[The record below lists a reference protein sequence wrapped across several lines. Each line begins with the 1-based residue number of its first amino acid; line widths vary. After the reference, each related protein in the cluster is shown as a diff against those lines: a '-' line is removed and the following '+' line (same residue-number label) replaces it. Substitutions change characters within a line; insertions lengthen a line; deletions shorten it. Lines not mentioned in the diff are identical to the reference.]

1 MKKVLKTIIVI
12 CLVLLAG
19 AGIVSGVYLKKQW
32 DRTTY
37 FANTT
42 INGFD
47 ASEKTPKEMLT
58 LMTKAYTAPMI
69 RIKEQGEESITAS
82 LEELGYELDQVK
94 LLKALDEALGQQK
107 SSVTVLIASLLQGN
121 GFQVTIPFSFD
132 EDIFAA
138 AVNEQALKAERVV
151 SVDAE
156 MLYDGEHKNYY
167 IQPEV
172 NGNELADADLQALVK
187 EQVDQLVAAKE
198 PQQDLTI
205 DIPDSI
211 YVKPQVTHDDIEL
224 NNLCNIYNHY
234 VKAQI
239 TYLFGEEKEV
249 LDWDTIQN
257 WLIIENG
264 SAKLDHEAMYIYAME
279 LGKKYNTAYYSREF
293 QTSVG
298 TTVTFPGNLNEY
310 GYLVDEDGEFN
321 QMLLDIQSNSA
332 VEREPVYSHS
342 GYKRNGVNDLA
353 GTYVE
358 VNLTSQRIWF
368 YKDGELIVESSIVS
382 GDVSEGTET
391 QTGVFP
397 LAYKESPSVLTGGNA
412 EDGWETD
419 VTYWMPFFDGQGLH
433 DATWRSSFG
442 GSIYQN
448 NGSHGCVNLPFDTA
462 KKIYENIDAGV
473 AIILYK

>member
-1 MKKVLKTIIVI
+1 MKRFLKTVIVI

-19 AGIVSGVYLKKQW
+19 VGIVSGVYLKQQW

-47 ASEKTPKEMLT
+47 ASEKTPKELLT
-58 LMTKAYTAPMI
+58 QMVEAYTAPMI
-69 RIKEQGEESITAS
+69 QINERGAESITAS
-82 LEELGYELDQVK
+82 LEDLGYELDQAT
-94 LLKALDEALGQQK
+94 LLKMLEEAFSQQK
-107 SSVTVLIASLLQGN
+107 SSIPVLITSLLQGN
-121 GFQVTIPFSFD
+121 GFQIKIPFSYD
-132 EDIFAA
+132 ETTFLSK
-138 AVNEQALKAERVV
+138 VNVAALKEERIV

-156 MLYDGEHKNYY
+156 MIYDEPNKNYY
-167 IQPEV
+167 IQPEIV
-172 NGNELADADLQALVK
+172 GNELSDADMQAVVK
-187 EQVDQLVAAKE
+187 EQVDQLVAARE
-198 PQQDLTI
+198 PQQDLI
-205 DIPDSI
+205 IELPDSI
-211 YVKPQVTHDDIEL
+211 YIKPQVTHDDIEL

-239 TYLFGEEKEV
+239 TYLFGEEKIV
-249 LDWDTIQN
+249 LDWNTIKD

-264 SAKLDHEAMYIYAME
+264 NGELDHEAMYIYGMNLA
-279 LGKKYNTAYYSREF
+279 KKYNTAYYSREF
-293 QTSVG
+293 HTSVG
-298 TTVTFPGNLNEY
+298 TTVTFPGSHNEY

-321 QMLLDIQSNSA
+321 QMLLDIQSNTA
-332 VEREPVYSHS
+332 VEREPVYYHS
-342 GYKRNGVNDLA
+342 GYKRNGVDDLA

-358 VNLTSQRIWF
+358 VNLTAQRIWF
-368 YKDGELIVESSIVS
+368 YKNGELIVESPIVS
-382 GDVSEGTET
+382 GDVSEETET

-433 DATWRSSFG
+433 DATWRSNFG

-462 KKIYENIDAGV
+462 KRIYENIDAGV

>member
-1 MKKVLKTIIVI
+1 MKKFLKTVIVI
-12 CLVLLAG
+12 CLMLLVG
-19 AGIVSGVYLKKQW
+19 VGIVSGVYLKQQW
-32 DRTTY
+32 NRATY

-47 ASEKTPKEMLT
+47 ASEKTPKELLAQMVE
-58 LMTKAYTAPMI
+58 AYTAP
-69 RIKEQGEESITAS
+69 RIQINERGAEAMTAS
-82 LEELGYELDQVK
+82 LAELGYELDQVT
-94 LLKALDEALGQQK
+94 LLKMLEEAFSQQK
-107 SSVTVLIASLLQGN
+107 TSITVLITSLLQGN
-121 GFQVTIPFSFD
+121 GFQMKIPFSYD
-132 EDIFAA
+132 ETAFLS
-138 AVNEQALKAERVV
+138 AVNVAALKEPRIV

-156 MLYDGEHKNYY
+156 LIYDEPNKNYY
-167 IQPEV
+167 IQPEIV
-172 NGNELADADLQALVK
+172 GNELSEADMQAVVK
-187 EQVDQLVAAKE
+187 EQVDQLVAARE
-198 PQQDLTI
+198 PQKNLIIELPDTI
-205 DIPDSI
+205 YI
-211 YVKPQVTHDDIEL
+211 KPQVTHDDIEL

-239 TYLFGEEKEV
+239 TYLFGEEKIV
-249 LDWDTIQN
+249 LDWNTIKD

-264 SAKLDHEAMYIYAME
+264 NGELDHEAMYLYGMDLA
-279 LGKKYNTAYYSREF
+279 KKYNTAYYSREF
-293 QTSVG
+293 RTSVG
-298 TTVTFPGNLNEY
+298 TTVTFPGSHNEY

-321 QMLLDIQSNSA
+321 QMLLDIQSNTA
-332 VEREPVYSHS
+332 VEREPVYYHS
-342 GYKRNGVNDLA
+342 GYKRNGVDDLA

-358 VNLTSQRIWF
+358 VNLTAQRIWF
-368 YKDGELIVESSIVS
+368 YKDGELIVESPIVS
-382 GDVSEGTET
+382 GDVSEKTET

-433 DATWRSSFG
+433 DATWRSNFG

-462 KKIYENIDAGV
+462 KRIYENIDAGV

>member
-19 AGIVSGVYLKKQW
+19 AGIASGIYLKQQW

-37 FANTT
+37 FKNTT

-58 LMTKAYTAPMI
+58 LLTKSYSAPMI
-69 RIKEQGEESITAS
+69 RIQEQGEESITAS
-82 LEELGYELDQVK
+82 LADLGYEVDQVT
-94 LLKALDEALGQQK
+94 LLKALEEALGQQK
-107 SSVTVLIASLLQGN
+107 SSVMVLITSLLQGN
-121 GFQVTIPFSFD
+121 GFQITIPFSYD
-132 EDIFAA
+132 EGVFLG
-138 AVNEQALKAERVV
+138 AVNVGALKNERII

-156 MLYDGEHKNYY
+156 MIYDAEGKNYY
-167 IQPEV
+167 IQPEIV
-172 NGNELADADLQALVK
+172 GNELADADLQAVVK
-187 EQVDQLVAAKE
+187 EQVDALVEAKE

-224 NNLCNIYNHY
+224 NNLCNIYNQY

-239 TYLFGEEKEV
+239 TYLLGEEKVV
-249 LDWDTIQN
+249 LGWDTIQN
-257 WLIIENG
+257 WLIIEDG
-264 SAKLDHEAMYIYAME
+264 SAELDHEAMYIYAME
-279 LGKKYNTAYYSREF
+279 LAKKYNTIYYQREF

-342 GYKRNGVNDLA
+342 GYKRNGVDDLS

-358 VNLTSQRIWF
+358 VNLTAQHIWF
-368 YKDGELIVESSIVS
+368 YKDGELIVESNIVS
-382 GDVSEGTET
+382 GDVSEKTET